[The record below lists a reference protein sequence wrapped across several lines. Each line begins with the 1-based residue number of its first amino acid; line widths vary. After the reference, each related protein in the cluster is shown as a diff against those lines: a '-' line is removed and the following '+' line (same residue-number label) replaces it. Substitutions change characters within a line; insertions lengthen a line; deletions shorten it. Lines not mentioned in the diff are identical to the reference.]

1 VNVFSIEEDTE
12 ADSSIQRQ
20 NIGAQETLIY
30 NESEVPLQG
39 IRIAPSEGNTPIPLF
54 LDTHA
59 EEMSFPT
66 IYAGTTRKIPEHLK
80 VSYTDVA
87 KSEIRRYDRRACK
100 PSKVLY
106 AFKRSFNEKVHQA
119 VQVCM
124 RKTTLDGRM
133 NAGNVRSPGFIEG
146 LMQKDEGYAIFKNI
160 RSSPLYWKEKSK
172 SVLAMVRQLGKCTF
186 FITLSAAETKWTEL
200 LVSKF
205 HVDYF
210 KNKLLS

>member
-20 NIGAQETLIY
+20 NIGAQVTLIY

-66 IYAGTTRKIPEHLK
+66 IYAGTTRKIPENFK

-106 AFKRSFNEKVHQA
+106 AFKRS
-119 VQVCM
+119 
-124 RKTTLDGRM
+124 
-133 NAGNVRSPGFIEG
+133 
-146 LMQKDEGYAIFKNI
+146 
-160 RSSPLYWKEKSK
+160 
-172 SVLAMVRQLGKCTF
+172 
-186 FITLSAAETKWTEL
+186 
-200 LVSKF
+200 
-205 HVDYF
+205 
-210 KNKLLS
+210 